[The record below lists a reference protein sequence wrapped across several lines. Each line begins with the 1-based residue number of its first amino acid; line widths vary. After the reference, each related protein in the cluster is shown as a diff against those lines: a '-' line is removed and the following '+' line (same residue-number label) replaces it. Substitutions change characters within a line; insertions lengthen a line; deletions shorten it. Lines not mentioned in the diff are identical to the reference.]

1 MTKLNIQEYTTKA
14 GEKGYILKGAYI
26 GVDSLTGK
34 QKRTSIRGRTKTEVK
49 LKFDRKR
56 REFEAN
62 GNTTKRA
69 SDTTFE
75 DFAVMWFDRHKLTI
89 KPNTVQFTETILNIY
104 LIPQFKGIKI
114 SKVTSAMIQEAV
126 HKWQANASQPLNGRK
141 RRKKGHSCKVDVFVR
156 TLKAIFNH
164 AIANGLIENN
174 PCNNIIVPKIK
185 LESTDKEIK
194 FFTKQELD
202 TFLEHMNKLPK
213 NNFRNERM
221 LSLTHLLAFSGLRV
235 GEAMALTWEDID
247 FEAGTLSVSKTAVN
261 STIQE
266 SVKSDKGNR
275 VVLIDPKTL
284 DVLKHWKTV
293 CKRFMLRLGN
303 GAQPLV
309 FPHIRGGVQDYKGLH
324 YSLEK
329 HCKRANVPYIGFHG
343 FRHTHASM
351 LFSAGA
357 TPKEAQDRL
366 GHANIATTMNI
377 YTHLTKENR
386 VNVLD
391 KLEKYISA

>member
-1 MTKLNIQEYTTKA
+1 MARLNITEYTLKS
-14 GEKGYILKGAYI
+14 GEKGYKLNAYI
-26 GVDSLTGK
+26 GVDSMTGK
-34 QKRTSIRGRTKTEVK
+34 QKRTTIRGRTKKEVK
-49 LKFDRKR
+49 LKLERKR
-56 REFEAN
+56 LEFEQN
-62 GNTTKRA
+62 GKTTKQA

-75 DFAVMWFDRHKLTI
+75 TFAVMWFDRHALTI
-89 KPNTVQFTETILNIY
+89 KPNTVKFTETILNIY

-114 SKVTSAMIQEAV
+114 SKITSAMIQEAV

-141 RRKKGHSCKVDVFVR
+141 RRKKGNSCRVAVFVR
-156 TLKAIFNH
+156 TLKAIFKQ

-194 FFTKQELD
+194 FFTRQELD
-202 TFLEHMNKLPK
+202 TFLEYMNKLPK

-235 GEAMALTWEDID
+235 GEAMALHWSDID
-247 FEAGTLSVSKTAVN
+247 FEAGTVSVNKTTVN
-261 STIQE
+261 HTIQE

-275 VVLIDPKTL
+275 VVLIDPKTI
-284 DVLKHWKTV
+284 DVLKHWKMV
-293 CKRFMLRLGN
+293 CNRFMLRLGN

-309 FPHIRGGVQDYKGLH
+309 FPHIKGGVQDYKGLH
-324 YSLEK
+324 YTLGTHFK
-329 HCKRANVPYIGFHG
+329 GANVPHISFHG

-351 LFSAGA
+351 LFSAGV

-377 YTHLTKENR
+377 YMHLSEENK
-386 VNVLD
+386 VNALD
-391 KLEKYISA
+391 KLEKYLYA